1 MHDNLSPDAS
11 LGTHF
16 FNDLVE
22 TGMLYMA
29 INPKKKNGILNKEK
43 LKNMPNKFLEYLP
56 DANKY
61 ENIIKIIEISEDEKK
76 RIKVFADPVKQVAIL
91 YIKD

>member
-1 MHDNLSPDAS
+1 MHEDLSPDAS

-22 TGMLYMA
+22 NEMLYMA
-29 INPKKKNGILNKEK
+29 INPKKNMAILNKEK
-43 LKNMPNKFLEYLP
+43 LNNMPNRFLEYLP

-61 ENIIKIIEISEDEKK
+61 DNIIKVIEFSEEEKK
-76 RIKVFADPVKQVAIL
+76 KIKIYADPVKQVAIL
-91 YIKD
+91 YLE